1 MSSNGDCSLRQD
13 WCEEVDDEGS
23 LSSKNQ
29 ENVGHKHD
37 CFYGNGTH
45 VGQVKDQLEEELA
58 RLVLVMT
65 ENKHLVQ
72 DTLTCIQETDE
83 ELKMNLAILRVHL
96 KRSNN
101 DQMSQEEVINWDVME
116 QRIITALTG
125 LERCQEKLKLNLHL
139 KAADLRE
146 LFKTRTQIQMV
157 REKEMVARTP
167 VTCYYCYEKGHYKD
181 KCPHLYNRNQWM
193 QTPAFKQKMAFRQKY
208 NGNEMHETTSMSW
221 PVKESNDVKGITT
234 GQDGRDKARVS
245 YNPLN

>member
-29 ENVGHKHD
+29 ESVGHKHD
-37 CFYGNGTH
+37 CFHGNGTH

-58 RLVLVMT
+58 RLALVMT

-83 ELKMNLAILRVHL
+83 ELKMNLTILRAHL
-96 KRSNN
+96 KRSN
-101 DQMSQEEVINWDVME
+101 DAKMPQEEVINWEAME
-116 QRIITALTG
+116 QRIIAALTG
-125 LERCQEKLKLNLHL
+125 LERCQEKFKLKPHFNV
-139 KAADLRE
+139 ADLRE
-146 LFKTRTQIQMV
+146 LFRARPQMKMGKVKETKTIL
-157 REKEMVARTP
+157 AR
-167 VTCYYCYEKGHYKD
+167 TCYYCYEKGHHRD

-193 QTPAFKQKMAFRQKY
+193 QTPAFKQKMAFRQKH
-208 NGNEMHETTSMSW
+208 NRNEMHETTSMSW
-221 PVKESNDVKGITT
+221 PVKESNDVNGITA
-234 GQDGRDKARVS
+234 GQNGRDNTRVS